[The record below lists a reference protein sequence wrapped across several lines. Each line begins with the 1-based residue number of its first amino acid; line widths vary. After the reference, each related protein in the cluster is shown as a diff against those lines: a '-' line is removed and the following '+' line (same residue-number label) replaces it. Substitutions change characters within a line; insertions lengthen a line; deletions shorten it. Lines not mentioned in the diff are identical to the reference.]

1 MSRNRYYQEY
11 LDQLNPKERLE
22 PSAKLMPFVLPKQ
35 QVYLTLLMS
44 QWIEVRF
51 NKSVFRS
58 L

>member
-1 MSRNRYYQEY
+1 MSRNRDYQEY

-22 PSAKLMPFVLPKQ
+22 PFAKLMPFVLPKQ
-35 QVYLTLLMS
+35 QLYLTLLMS

-51 NKSVFRS
+51 NKPVFSR